1 MNKLL
6 KKILFFILAP
16 IYGTLGLFMHLT
28 YPWWQSLYKGNY
40 FKKIIFCIFFP
51 IYAPIAFLLANE
63 FIGYEWWAG
72 LGTVK

>member
-1 MNKLL
+1 
-6 KKILFFILAP
+6 
-16 IYGTLGLFMHLT
+16 MHLT